1 MNKKEEFI
9 KSLSE
14 EKKAILLQHFN
25 GLRKKKLKKLSK
37 DEYKIIYLAWM
48 WKTGMVT
55 KAPGDEFHAFN
66 AAETG
71 ISISD
76 YEDIYYWEGIW
87 FPGSNHLESIH
98 IQYEFDR
105 LMEIL

>member
-25 GLRKKKLKKLSK
+25 GLRKKKHKKLTK
-37 DEYKIIYLAWM
+37 EEYKITYLAWM

-55 KAPGDEFHAFN
+55 KGQNGFYAFN
-66 AAETG
+66 EDDAG
-71 ISISD
+71 IPLSD
-76 YEDIYYWEGIW
+76 YEDVYYWEGIY

-98 IQYEFDR
+98 MQYELDR
-105 LMEIL
+105 LISIV